1 MIATSIHDTFRPEGL
16 YAVIEMST
24 HLESRLSEAAEKAIS
39 LAKKVTSINQD
50 ILPRHRFIIMF
61 EVNGIICYV
70 AADSDPE
77 LVLRDYFRA
86 IDDPN
91 MTEIGPDYK
100 ATLSAAELARD
111 QELQAK
117 RAAKIREEQ
126 RLSAEKQL
134 RAARHLCNILANA
147 PQIIPINNPEDYKA
161 ACAKCDRGAVQY
173 AEKLILVSEFFL
185 TTGNDFETA
194 ANQANRLV
202 DAAECTSGSIWGEAM
217 QLACRFWTRGEELQ
231 ALWLAR
237 KI

>member
-24 HLESRLSEAAEKAIS
+24 RLESRLSEAAEKAIS

-86 IDDPN
+86 LDDPN
-91 MTEIGPDYK
+91 TTEIGPNYK
-100 ATLSAAELARD
+100 ATLSTAELARD
-111 QELQAK
+111 HELQAK
-117 RAAKIREEQ
+117 RAAEIREKQ
-126 RLSAEKQL
+126 RRSEKELL
-134 RAARHLCNILANA
+134 RATKRLNEILAKA
-147 PQIIPINNPEDYKA
+147 PQFIPINDPESYKA
-161 ACAKCDRGAVQY
+161 TCAKCDSGAVQY

-194 ANQANRLV
+194 ANQADRLV

-231 ALWLAR
+231 TLWLTR